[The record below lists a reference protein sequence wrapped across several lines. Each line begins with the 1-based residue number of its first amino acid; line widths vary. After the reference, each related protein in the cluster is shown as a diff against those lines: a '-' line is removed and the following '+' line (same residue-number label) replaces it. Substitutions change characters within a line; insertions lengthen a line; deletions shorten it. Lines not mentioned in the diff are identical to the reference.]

1 MYNKLHGGTRGLN
14 APTTGN
20 TGLNPN
26 ISDAIVIKNTQL
38 GYSYALTATVS
49 KAFDNGLFA
58 SLSYTNSDSRSVNDG
73 GSIAQSQ

>member
-1 MYNKLHGGTRGLN
+1 MLGTTGVPGSVKNNQIYGAQKGIN
-14 APTTGN
+14 APAAGN
-20 TGLNPN
+20 NGLNPS

-58 SLSYTNSDSRSVNDG
+58 
-73 GSIAQSQ
+73 